1 MNTKEAIS
9 TKWKAVEGFN
19 KGELFKKKKNKTLLS
34 NYVSSE
40 IIVKEKLAR
49 IWNDSALRL
58 LDKSLNS

>member
-1 MNTKEAIS
+1 MNIKEAIS

-19 KGELFKKKKNKTLLS
+19 KGELFKKKKKTPAVKLC
-34 NYVSSE
+34 VSE
-40 IIVKEKLAR
+40 IIVKKKLAR

>member
-19 KGELFKKKKNKTLLS
+19 KGEMFKKEKNKNPAVKLC
-34 NYVSSE
+34 VSE

-49 IWNDSALRL
+49 TWNESALRL
-58 LDKSLNS
+58 PDKSLNS

>member
-19 KGELFKKKKNKTLLS
+19 KGELFKQKRKNPTVKLR
-34 NYVSSE
+34 VSE

>member
-19 KGELFKKKKNKTLLS
+19 KGELFKKKKKNPAVKLC
-34 NYVSSE
+34 VSE